1 MLLQIVKTV
10 GVKLTNQEALGTLGE
25 LYYQAVFGGTL
36 SSYKYDSDKDLTE
49 EDGTTVEIKTQ
60 SRHPNGSF
68 TANKAHQT
76 NLRKCLTVDKLIFVE
91 YSLSDTIT
99 IWECVDREY
108 FTTTTSDGRVM
119 ACWPIDKMKVL
130 KKIKQPKLAE
140 LMRNFSKSGNLKY
153 HD

>member
-1 MLLQIVKTV
+1 M
-10 GVKLTNQEALGTLGE
+10 KLSNQEALGTLGE

-49 EDGTTVEIKTQ
+49 DNGTQVEIKTQ

-68 TANKAHQT
+68 TVNKAHQT
-76 NLRKCLTVDKLIFVE
+76 NLRKCLSVDKLIFVE
-91 YSLSDTIT
+91 YNLSDTII

-108 FTTTTSDGRVM
+108 FSTTTKDGRNM
-119 ACWPIDKMKVL
+119 ACFPIDNMKVL

-140 LMRNFSKSGNLKY
+140 LMRNFSNSRTLKHY
-153 HD
+153 D

>member
-1 MLLQIVKTV
+1 M
-10 GVKLTNQEALGTLGE
+10 KLSNQEALGTLGE

-49 EDGTTVEIKTQ
+49 ENGTQVEIKTQ

-68 TANKAHQT
+68 TVNKAHQT
-76 NLRKCLTVDKLIFVE
+76 NLRKCLSVDKLIFVE
-91 YSLSDTIT
+91 YSLSDTIV

-108 FTTTTSDGRVM
+108 FSTTTADGRNM
-119 ACWPIDKMKVL
+119 ACFPIDKMKVL

-140 LMRNFSKSGNLKY
+140 LMRNFSNSRTLKHY
-153 HD
+153 D

>member
-1 MLLQIVKTV
+1 MKISD
-10 GVKLTNQEALGTLGE
+10 QEALGTLGE

-36 SSYKYDSDKDLTE
+36 SSNKYDSEKDLTE
-49 EDGTTVEIKTQ
+49 DGGMKVEIKTQ

-68 TANKAHQT
+68 TVNKAHQT

-99 IWECVDREY
+99 IWECTDRAY
-108 FTTTTSDGRVM
+108 FSTTTSDGRNM
-119 ACWPIDKMKVL
+119 ACFPIEKMKVL

-140 LMRNFSKSGNLKY
+140 LMRNFSNSRTLKHY
-153 HD
+153 D

>member
-1 MLLQIVKTV
+1 M
-10 GVKLTNQEALGTLGE
+10 KLNNQEALGTLGE

-49 EDGTTVEIKTQ
+49 DNGTQVEIKTQ

-68 TANKAHQT
+68 TVNKAHQT
-76 NLRKCLTVDKLIFVE
+76 NLRKCLAVDKLIFVE
-91 YSLSDTIT
+91 YSLSDTII

-108 FTTTTSDGRVM
+108 FSTTTKDGRNM
-119 ACWPIDKMKVL
+119 ACFPIDKMKVL

-140 LMRNFSKSGNLKY
+140 LMRNFSNSRTLKY
-153 HD
+153 YD